1 MVTIAYFK
9 IQSPPS
15 GPLPTLPGGEEDHSS
30 ADELEDESIRTG
42 SPVSEK
48 SDSGNSYHDG

>member
-1 MVTIAYFK
+1 MIFK
-9 IQSPPS
+9 VQSPPS

-30 ADELEDESIRTG
+30 ADELEDESVRTG